1 MSLTIS
7 KDMTNYIYY
16 ESNLRTQR
24 TPTKQPRTLRLERF
38 ENRIQDNAILTISMG
53 NHQEVKR

>member
-1 MSLTIS
+1 LTIS

-24 TPTKQPRTLRLERF
+24 TPTKQPRTLRLKRF